1 MTAATSVKHGTHAAL
16 SALGSAGTTV
26 VYDANKRSISS
37 QFSTDGHAEFLAMVL
52 HELRNPLSAIL
63 SGVSCARHNRVVS
76 PDLEWI
82 WSSLER
88 ASERVRALAGDL
100 TQLCHSAHPAFEL
113 RHRPVNLSSLVRSIL
128 ESRRD
133 IIEHSTIKVG
143 LRIPDEVIWV
153 NGDALRLQIALEN
166 LLDNA
171 LKYTAAGGD
180 ITVSVI
186 SSGEDAILR
195 FRDSGRGISPEVL
208 PNVFKPF
215 VRDENAEIVTKE
227 GSGLGL
233 VLVQRLIELHGGRVE
248 AFSDGEGHGSEFV
261 IWLPKAGC
269 CIQGV
274 TSSND
279 HGSQFHDPV
288 HHS

>member
-16 SALGSAGTTV
+16 SALESAGTTV
-26 VYDANKRSISS
+26 VYDTNKRSTSS
-37 QFSTDGHAEFLAMVL
+37 QFPTDGHAEFLAMVL

-76 PDLEWI
+76 SDLEWI
-82 WSSLER
+82 WGSLER

-133 IIEHSTIKVG
+133 TIEHSTIKVG
-143 LRIPDEVIWV
+143 LRVSNEAIWV

-171 LKYTAAGGD
+171 LKYTGAGGD

-186 SSGEDAILR
+186 SSGEEAILR
-195 FRDSGRGISPEVL
+195 FRDRGRGISPEVL
-208 PNVFKPF
+208 PTYLSPLYAMKMRKSLRRKGPV
-215 VRDENAEIVTKE
+215 
-227 GSGLGL
+227 LG
-233 VLVQRLIELHGGRVE
+233 
-248 AFSDGEGHGSEFV
+248 
-261 IWLPKAGC
+261 
-269 CIQGV
+269 
-274 TSSND
+274 
-279 HGSQFHDPV
+279 
-288 HHS
+288 